1 MSPFRLFGHHESS
14 SRSRRRKGQRFQGWQ
29 EGREGLGFAGRG
41 DDSLNTGMFGK
52 PALVTEGGW
61 ASTVCQGHVLCSC
74 SEAAGF
80 SGMSTGPGV
89 RDSGAPLPPVQGV
102 ISLVWAQFSE
112 VQMESG
118 D

>member
-1 MSPFRLFGHHESS
+1 MNLAAGVEEGRGRG
-14 SRSRRRKGQRFQGWQ
+14 SRDGRKGGRAWALQ
-29 EGREGLGFAGRG
+29 EEGMT
-41 DDSLNTGMFGK
+41 DSLNTGMFRK

-61 ASTVCQGHVLCSC
+61 ASTVCPGHVLCSC

-112 VQMESG
+112 V
-118 D
+118 